1 MNDERVL
8 QALDELALSLVAIT
22 ARAIAEHAG
31 ELDMTLIQWRVL
43 VILGQ
48 RRDPP
53 RVGDVAAE
61 IGSSLPSTSRL
72 LRRLERRGLISTARD
87 ERDRRATLV
96 SLTPHGAATRRKV
109 IQARQRHIASALNS
123 GAQLPDELVPGLQRI
138 VQALAS

>member
-1 MNDERVL
+1 MNDNRVF
-8 QALDELALSLVAIT
+8 QALDQLALSLVAIT
-22 ARAIAEHAG
+22 ARAIAEHADG
-31 ELDMTLIQWRVL
+31 LDMTLVQWRVL

-48 RRDPP
+48 RREAP
-53 RVGDVAAE
+53 RVGDVAAD

-72 LRRLERRGLISTARD
+72 LRHLERRGLVSTARD

-96 SLTPHGAATRRKV
+96 SLTSEGAATRRRI

-123 GAQLPDELVPGLQRI
+123 GSAMPSELVPGLQHI